1 MPARL
6 RPLARQRGLSLIEM
20 MISITLGLL
29 VILAVTY
36 VFAASRASYRHQEAL
51 SNVQESGRM
60 ALELLTRDIRMVGH
74 AGCVTLLPDFNQHT
88 SPEFSNAIVLSGVAN
103 AAAVP
108 DSISLT
114 RGSANPTWLSAIADA
129 NQNQIDLVDAA
140 VLGNLVAG
148 DRLLL
153 TDCAFTEV
161 VQVSARLGNRV
172 TTVAPLTRQY
182 RPGSFVMRLERV
194 AYSVAGNEL
203 RRSVNGAPGQAV
215 AGNIANMK
223 LFYGIDSNGD
233 RSVDSYVAN
242 PANWAEVVAVRIHL
256 IVTEREVTLP
266 FSTTVALRNR
276 VP

>member
-1 MPARL
+1 MKPMPA
-6 RPLARQRGLSLIEM
+6 LARQRGLSLIEL

-60 ALELLTRDIRMVGH
+60 ALELLTRDIRMAGH
-74 AGCVTLLPDFNQHT
+74 PGCGNLAFLDHRTPA
-88 SPEFSNAIVLSGVAN
+88 EFSNAMVLSGVAN

-114 RGSANPTWLSAIADA
+114 RGSAHPARLSAIAAA
-129 NQNQIDLVDAA
+129 NQIELVDAA

-182 RPGSFVMRLERV
+182 GPGSFVMRLERV

-203 RRSVNGAPGQAV
+203 RRSVDGAPGQAV

-223 LFYGIDSNGD
+223 LFYGIDSSGD

-242 PANWAEVVAVRIHL
+242 PANWAEVVAVRINL
-256 IVTEREVTLP
+256 SVTERDVTLP